1 MRDAAARGEGPYG
14 SPPHYEGLARAVPRR
29 LGAVGA
35 GVRDPLLGSRIAT
48 LAGPVSGHG
57 DRGRSAPL
65 PAALDTQRHAAAEH
79 QQRSYQ
85 VNFIVGNSRA

>member
-1 MRDAAARGEGPYG
+1 
-14 SPPHYEGLARAVPRR
+14 
-29 LGAVGA
+29 
-35 GVRDPLLGSRIAT
+35 